1 MGILRLMQYLNKYKS
16 LFFNIILL
24 CVVVI
29 ATISCGRTKQNKD
42 SSLSSNSVKISD
54 LQRVKNSRVLKA
66 VVDYNSTNYFVYRG
80 KPMGFKY
87 DMLQELAKE
96 LDVELEISVSN
107 NLSETFDGLKTG
119 RFDLVA
125 KNLTITKERS
135 EQIDFTVPIYQT
147 KQVLIQRVKRKSDTA
162 SYYISSILELADKK
176 IYVQKNSSYFNRLQN
191 LSEEIGSN
199 IEIVEDTIF
208 GVEQLVAQVA
218 KGEFDYTV
226 CDENIAKLNKTY
238 YSNLDVSLA
247 ISFDQNI
254 AWAVQKGSFEW
265 KNYLDTWISTFKKT
279 RKYKILYHK
288 YFESPRVAS
297 RMESDFHSIRKGKI
311 SEYDNIVKEIAN
323 EYNWDWR
330 LVSSIIYHESRFN
343 AEAGS
348 WAGAYGLM
356 QIMPTTAKGLGIE
369 DYHDPKQNIKGGVL
383 LMNWLNNQFLKSIP
397 DSTERVKFVLAS
409 YNIGMGHVKDAQ
421 RLAEKYG
428 KNRFIW
434 EDNVDFFL
442 LNKSSEKY
450 YKDPVCRFGY
460 CRGVEAYNY
469 VSRVLGNYNHYLN
482 VIPK

>member
-1 MGILRLMQYLNKYKS
+1 MNSFSKYSKS
-16 LFFNIILL
+16 LPKIVFIFAVAIFIVSCSGKKRNEKKINL
-24 CVVVI
+24 
-29 ATISCGRTKQNKD
+29 ISEKQ
-42 SSLSSNSVKISD
+42 SD
-54 LQRVKNSRVLKA
+54 LQRIKDAGILKA

-96 LDVELEISVSN
+96 LQVKLEINVSN
-107 NLSETFDGLKTG
+107 NLSETFEGLKTG

-135 EQIDFTVPIYQT
+135 KQIDFTVPIYQT
-147 KQVLIQRVKRKSDTA
+147 KQVLVQRAKQNSDTDT
-162 SYYISSILELADKK
+162 SYISSTLELANKK

-191 LSEEIGSN
+191 LSEEIGSH
-199 IEIVEDTIF
+199 IEIAEDSIF
-208 GVEQLVAQVA
+208 GVEQLIAQVA

-226 CDENIAKLNKTY
+226 CDENIAALNKTY
-238 YSNLDVSLA
+238 YPNLDVSLA
-247 ISFDQNI
+247 ISFKQNI
-254 AWAVQKGSFEW
+254 AWAVQKGSVEW
-265 KNYLDTWISTFKKT
+265 KDYLDSWISSFKKT

-288 YFESPRVAS
+288 YFKSS
-297 RMESDFHSIRKGKI
+297 RIAGRTNHDLHSIKGGKI
-311 SEYDNIVKEIAN
+311 SKYDKLVKEISS

-330 LVSSIIYHESRFN
+330 LISAIIYHESRFKPD
-343 AEAGS
+343 AGS
-348 WAGAYGLM
+348 WAGACGLM
-356 QIMPTTAKGLGIE
+356 QIMPTTAKRFGVE
-369 DYHDPKQNIKGGVL
+369 DCLEPEQNIKAGIL
-383 LMNWLNNQFLKSIP
+383 LMNWLNRQFMESIP

-428 KNRFIW
+428 KDKFVW
-434 EDNVDFFL
+434 DDNVDFFL

-460 CRGVEAYNY
+460 CRGEEAYNY
-469 VSRVLGNYNHYLN
+469 VSRVLSNYNHYLN